1 MTLHEIL
8 QDFVNEPYENLVAM
22 AKEAILELGPIFKDI
37 SKDGN
42 GSQALV
48 AFMATSLAVDGKLS
62 ELEYKFV
69 CDILGDFT
77 YDEVKALAAM
87 HYSDEMVAA
96 LDELADSCPTE
107 LKSKLVLFCCCF
119 LAVDE
124 TISREEVAFVKRLCE
139 AN

>member
-8 QDFVNEPYENLVAM
+8 QDFVNEPYENLVSM
-22 AKEAILELGPIFKDI
+22 AKDAIAELGPIFNDM
-37 SKDGN
+37 SKEGN
-42 GSQALV
+42 GAQAII
-48 AFMATSLAVDGKLS
+48 AFMAVSLAVDGKLS

-69 CDILGDFT
+69 CDVLGDFT
-77 YDEVKALAAM
+77 YDEVKTIAAM
-87 HYSDEMVAA
+87 HYSDEMVEA
-96 LDELADSCPTE
+96 LDDLADNCPTE

-124 TISREEVAFVKRLCE
+124 TISREEVAFVKKLCE